1 MSEIVKTE
9 AVVLSK
15 LNYGDSSSIATL
27 FTKKHGKLSAIIKG
41 GRSPKSK
48 IGFMVDPLNHLQVIL
63 YKKDNRD
70 IQILSSADIISHFP
84 RIKEDLDKLKYTYA
98 ILELI
103 KKLIPEHEDNER
115 LFKGIV
121 RIFHLFENSE
131 EHPKILFSRFFM
143 FFLTELGY
151 DVQIQ
156 KCASCGKS
164 NLKNMDLSYNFELG
178 ILCNDCKTGFVESYQ
193 INSELFNYFQCLKQN
208 KKVIYEK
215 EVIYDKAVS
224 FFELYLKHHIP
235 DFNGIKSFQ
244 LFKEVK

>member
-15 LNYGDSSSIATL
+15 LNYGDTSSIVTL
-27 FTKKHGKLSAIIKG
+27 FTKSYGKLSAIIKG

-48 IGFMVDPLNHLQVIL
+48 IGFIADPLNYLQVIL
-63 YKKDNRD
+63 YKKDSRE
-70 IQILSSADIISHFP
+70 IQILSGADIISHFP
-84 RIKEDLDKLKYTYA
+84 RIKEDLDKLKYSYA

-103 KKLIPEHEDNER
+103 KKLIPEHEVNEK
-115 LFKGIV
+115 LFKGLKK
-121 RIFHLFENSE
+121 IFHLFETSNE
-131 EHPKILFSRFFM
+131 NPKILFGRFFM

-151 DVQIQ
+151 EVQIQ

-164 NLKNMDLSYNFELG
+164 NLNNMDLSYNFELG
-178 ILCNDCKTGFVESYQ
+178 ILCNDCKTGYIESYQ

-208 KKVIYEK
+208 KKVTYEK
-215 EVIYDKAVS
+215 EVIYDKAIL